1 MMKIKIFFLSFL
13 SLILALGCAAPP
25 KKERT
30 LLPPQM
36 LAQAPSQPP
45 PEEKLKEMV
54 MPQSEEAKKIPEK
67 LYSLFVRDADV
78 QEVLLA
84 FSKESELNIVIDPE
98 LSGKVTID
106 LKSVT
111 LEEVLDSILTPLGW
125 TYRTDGKFIKIFR
138 PQMDTRFFTL
148 NYVAT
153 KRVGRREIYAS
164 TGGGTQTGYLA
175 GQQTGVNSGQQTAV
189 GTGGASTGYSD
200 LVSVDEVD
208 LWMEIQKGL
217 ETIVFGS
224 IDETGKKVNSE
235 TEKMTFA
242 IADEKGRRLII
253 NKTTGVI
260 CVTDYPANL
269 NKVALFLEAVEGS
282 SQRQVTIQAK
292 IMEVILNDEHK
303 EGINWQTIENL
314 PRLVNLAWG
323 LTDKGG
329 TTGFPGSTTGYLSG
343 ATTGTGTTATS
354 IPIPGTFAVKPL
366 GGVLAIGPGGTEV
379 LISDIIQA
387 ISQQGDV
394 KILSSPTISTLN
406 NQKAI
411 IRVGDQDVFFIT
423 GAVATQTTVTQFIQP
438 MTIDVG
444 IILDVTP
451 QISGDGTIIMNIHP
465 SITEKTG
472 ERLAPDGKSTF
483 PLLSVR
489 ETDTTVRV
497 KEGQTIIIAGLMQ
510 EKTEETFIG
519 VPGLQSLPLFGGL
532 FRYREETKKNT
543 ELVIMITPSL
553 QIGRKVEDLTQ
564 R

>member
-1 MMKIKIFFLSFL
+1 MKTKIFFVCFI
-13 SLILALGCAAPP
+13 SLIVALGCAAPP
-25 KKERT
+25 ERERT
-30 LLPPQM
+30 AMPSQM
-36 LAQAPSQPP
+36 LAQTQPQPP
-45 PEEKLKEMV
+45 PEEKLRELLI
-54 MPQSEEAKKIPEK
+54 PQGEEAKKIPEK

-84 FSKESELNIVIDPE
+84 FSKESDLNIVIDPE
-98 LSGKVTID
+98 LSGRVTID
-106 LKSVT
+106 LKKVT
-111 LEEVLDSILTPLGW
+111 LEEVLNSILTPLGW

-138 PQMDTRFFTL
+138 PQMETRFFTL

-153 KRVGRREIYAS
+153 KRIGKREIYAS
-164 TGGGTQTGYLA
+164 TGGGTQTGFLA
-175 GQQTGVNSGQQTAV
+175 GQQTGAYQGQQTTV
-189 GTGGASTGYSD
+189 GTGGARTGYSD

-224 IDETGKKVNSE
+224 NDEKEKKGSSE
-235 TEKMTFA
+235 TERITYTRL
-242 IADEKGRRLII
+242 DERGRRLIV

-260 CVTDYPANL
+260 CVTDYPAIL
-269 NKVALFLEAVEGS
+269 NKVALFLETVEGS

-292 IMEVILNDEHK
+292 ILEVILNDEYR
-303 EGINWQTIENL
+303 EGINWQVIESL
-314 PRLVNLAWG
+314 PRFVNLAWG
-323 LTDKGG
+323 LTNKAG
-329 TTGFPGSTTGYLSG
+329 TAGFPGSTTGYLSG
-343 ATTGTGTTATS
+343 ATTGTTTTVS
-354 IPIPGTFAVKPL
+354 STISTPDTFTIKPF
-366 GGVLAIGPGGTEV
+366 GGVFLIGAGGTEI
-379 LISDIIQA
+379 LLSDIMEA

-394 KILSSPTISTLN
+394 KVLSNPTISTLN

-423 GAVATQTTVTQFIQP
+423 GAVNTQYTVTQFVQP

-451 QISGDGTIIMNIHP
+451 QIAEDGTIIMNIHP

-472 ERLAPDGKSTF
+472 EKLSPDGRSTF

-497 KEGQTIIIAGLMQ
+497 KDGQTVIIAGLMQ
-510 EKTEETFIG
+510 EKTEKTFTG
-519 VPGLQSLPLFGGL
+519 VPGLQSLPLLGNL
-532 FRYREETKKNT
+532 FRYRTETKRNS
-543 ELVIMITPSL
+543 ELVIMITPTL
-553 QIGRKVEDLTQ
+553 QIGKQVKDFTQ